1 MSAGVP
7 VLPGRDLPP
16 QPFGPDWPAY
26 WRQEAACR
34 DGDPDAF
41 FPPDGRNTK
50 ARAAAETR
58 ARQICGSCPVRRPCL
73 AIALFRQ
80 EEHGVW
86 GGLTADERRTFSTRG
101 QISPETALSA
111 ADRLIQAPG
120 IRSRV

>member
-7 VLPGRDLPP
+7 VLPGRDLEP
-16 QPFGPDWPAY
+16 QPFGPGWPAY
-26 WRQEAACR
+26 WRQDAACR

-58 ARQICGSCPVRRPCL
+58 ARKICSTCAVRRPCL
-73 AIALFRQ
+73 ATAIFRQ

-86 GGLTADERRTFSTRG
+86 GGLTSDQRANLIPRG
-101 QISPETALSA
+101 RISAEDALLL
-111 ADRLIQAPG
+111 ADRLLPAAAVAAG
-120 IRSRV
+120 

>member
-16 QPFGPDWPAY
+16 QPYGAGWPAY
-26 WRQEAACR
+26 WRQDAACR

-50 ARAAAETR
+50 ARAAAEVR
-58 ARQICGSCPVRRPCL
+58 ARKICSECSVRRACL
-73 AIALFRQ
+73 ATAIFRQ

-86 GGLTADERRTFSTRG
+86 GGLTSDERNALVPRG
-101 QISPETALSA
+101 RIAPEDALEF
-111 ADRLIQAPG
+111 ADRLLLSVTVAG
-120 IRSRV
+120 

>member
-16 QPFGPDWPAY
+16 QPFGEGWPAY
-26 WRQEAACR
+26 WRQESLCR

-50 ARAAAETR
+50 ARAAAEAR
-58 ARQICGSCPVRRPCL
+58 ARRICADCPVRRPCL
-73 AIALFRQ
+73 ATAIFRQ

-86 GGLTADERRTFSTRG
+86 GGLTSDERANLVPRG
-101 QISPETALSA
+101 QMTPEDSLAL
-111 ADRLIQAPG
+111 ADRLLPG
-120 IRSRV
+120 LPVA

>member
-16 QPFGPDWPAY
+16 QPYGAGWPAY

-58 ARQICGSCPVRRPCL
+58 ARKVCASCSVRRACL
-73 AIALFRQ
+73 ATALFRQ

-86 GGLTADERRTFSTRG
+86 GGLTSDERNSVVPRG
-101 QISPETALSA
+101 RLSA
-111 ADRLIQAPG
+111 DDALAFADRLLLSTYAT
-120 IRSRV
+120 S

>member
-16 QPFGPDWPAY
+16 QPYGAGWPAY
-26 WRQEAACR
+26 WRQDAACR

-58 ARQICGSCPVRRPCL
+58 ARKICGGCAVRRACL
-73 AIALFRQ
+73 ATALFRQ

-86 GGLTADERRTFSTRG
+86 GGLTSDERNSVVPRG
-101 QISPETALSA
+101 RLSPDEALLF
-111 ADRLIQAPG
+111 ADRLLLSTIPG
-120 IRSRV
+120 